1 MNHYQTL
8 GVTEDADPTTLK
20 KAFRKIARECHP
32 DVAGEDPKCAARFKI
47 AREAFEVLSDP
58 ERRARYDRRRKRV
71 SGRPGGG
78 SFFDAFYRATGKAA
92 GASSKPGRARPGPA
106 VAGHGGNDVGLDD
119 LFDDFGDFGF
129 GQSKPQSTYTQSTS
143 TGEGDPR
150 ARRGEDV
157 RMELEVPSSLARA
170 GGAVPVSYERL
181 DRVDT
186 WSPGD
191 GDAGL
196 ASVQDVVEVRVIP
209 GTCEGEVLRERG
221 RGNAGP
227 HGGPPGDLVLLIRL
241 VGDATART
249 SPAPGVVELSLR
261 EALLGGTV
269 AVQSPTGPVH
279 LEVPAGTS
287 GGTRMRLKGKGPSGG
302 DWYVVTR
309 IRVPKSLD
317 DEGCD
322 LARKLL
328 DHAEGQGAEDSP
340 ERN

>member
-8 GVTEDADPTTLK
+8 GVAEDADPTAVK

-32 DVAGEDPKCAARFKI
+32 DVAGDDPKCAARFKI
-47 AREAFEVLSDP
+47 AREAFEVLSDA

-71 SGRPGGG
+71 GGRPAGG
-78 SFFDAFYRATGKAA
+78 SFFDAFYRATGKGA
-92 GASSKPGRARPGPA
+92 GASAKPGRARPGQA
-106 VAGHGGNDVGLDD
+106 VAGHEGNDVGLDD
-119 LFDDFGDFGF
+119 LLNDFGDFGF
-129 GQSKPQSTYTQSTS
+129 GRSKPQSTYTQSTS

-157 RMELEVPSSLARA
+157 RMDLEVPSSLARA

-196 ASVQDVVEVRVIP
+196 TSVQDVVEVRVIP
-209 GTCEGEVLRERG
+209 GTCDGEVLRERG

-227 HGGPPGDLVLLIRL
+227 HGGAPGDLVLLIHL
-241 VGDATART
+241 VGDETART
-249 SPAPGVVELSLR
+249 PLAPGVVELSLR

-279 LEVPAGTS
+279 LEIPGGTS
-287 GGTRMRLKGKGPSGG
+287 GGTRMRLKGKGPSGS
-302 DWYVVTR
+302 DWYVLTR
-309 IRVPKSLD
+309 IRVPGHLD
-317 DEGCD
+317 DEGRE
-322 LARKLL
+322 LARQLL
-328 DHAEGQGAEDSP
+328 EHTEA
-340 ERN
+340 